1 MIYIYSVI
9 FALICLWL
17 FGPVGFFLAPIILYL
32 IVTLNLSSI
41 FVYILLGFLFF
52 IMQIYKDRF
61 DELFYKIIKTFSVI
75 ISYLGV
81 YLGILCTLT
90 YANSHWWML
99 FTYLLFMASQ
109 LFLTFTS
116 SQSIGESTNAF
127 KKGIA
132 TINVFI
138 CTLISLFPFCLRFRG
153 LYINSPKLGAICYL
167 QYEGGII
174 VYLLT
179 VITFFVL
186 LLCLLSIII
195 SDSHFINRN
204 FRRSFILATIIS
216 SISHISIIYL
226 LLHDAY
232 ISIPLPFI
240 DLN

>member
-1 MIYIYSVI
+1 MIYIFSVI

-41 FVYILLGFLFF
+41 FVYILLGILIF
-52 IMQIYKDRF
+52 IIQIYKDRF

-75 ISYLGV
+75 ISYIGV

-90 YANSHWWML
+90 YANSHWWMF
-99 FTYLLFMASQ
+99 FTYLLFMISQ

-116 SQSIGESTNAF
+116 SQSISESANAF

-153 LYINSPKLGAICYL
+153 IYIDSQKFGSICYW
-167 QYEGGII
+167 QYEGGIL
-174 VYLLT
+174 VYILT
-179 VITFFVL
+179 FITFIVL
-186 LLCLLSIII
+186 LLCLLSIIK
-195 SDSHFINRN
+195 SNSHFRN
-204 FRRSFILATIIS
+204 QKYKRSFIWGTIIS
-216 SISHISIIYL
+216 FISHISIVYL
-226 LLHDAY
+226 LLNDAN
-232 ISIPLPFI
+232 ISIYLPYI
-240 DLN
+240 NHI